1 MVTNIEKPAIRAQ
14 HQTCSVHPLEL
25 LYCFVR
31 RPTYVHQPDAMLI
44 VPNLG
49 VYAYL
54 SADLAVESPASAGLS
69 PT

>member
-1 MVTNIEKPAIRAQ
+1 LRNRLFERNIRHAVFM
-14 HQTCSVHPLEL
+14 HWNS